1 MQANF
6 IQPNFQANFQA
17 KPKAPLKGLHRNI
30 ALVETGL
37 VRLRRPER
45 FALRS
50 EL

>member
-6 IQPNFQANFQA
+6 IQANFQANFQA
-17 KPKAPLKGLHRNI
+17 RPKAPLKGLHKNI

-37 VRLRRPER
+37 VWPRRPER